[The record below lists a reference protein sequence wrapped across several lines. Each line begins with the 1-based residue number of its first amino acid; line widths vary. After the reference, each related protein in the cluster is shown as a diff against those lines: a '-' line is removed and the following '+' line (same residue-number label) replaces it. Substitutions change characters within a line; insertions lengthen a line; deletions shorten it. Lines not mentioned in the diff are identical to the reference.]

1 MIGESSSRFLRP
13 SRLRQGEPL
22 QPGWLPADIDSLIDS
37 CGLRVADHPNHE
49 ELITRYFGDR
59 ADGLKPWGARVVT
72 ATVP

>member
-1 MIGESSSRFLRP
+1 MTQAVGRASVARP
-13 SRLRQGEPL
+13 TRAS
-22 QPGWLPADIDSLIDS
+22 WLPADIDVLIS

-59 ADGLKPWGARVVT
+59 GDGLKPWGARVVT